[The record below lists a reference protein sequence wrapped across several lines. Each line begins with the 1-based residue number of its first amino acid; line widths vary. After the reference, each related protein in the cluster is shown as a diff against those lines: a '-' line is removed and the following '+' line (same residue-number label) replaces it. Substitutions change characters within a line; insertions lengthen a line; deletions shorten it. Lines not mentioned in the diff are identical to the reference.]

1 MKILVLI
8 LFVGLWV
15 FMTWMFV
22 ILGGEHLWRQQRAES
37 FATTQGTVR
46 TSEVTVTYGS
56 KGSVHYHVS
65 INYSYSVDGHN
76 YYCSRYRYDAHPDNR
91 NLADAIVAAHPAGST
106 VPVYYD
112 PQNPADA
119 LLSAGADAADVYML
133 FFTTPIC
140 LLFLWLTINMV
151 QGLNLGGSKVAGG
164 VKILDD
170 TMVTRVRLPRFL
182 PVIGALAAL
191 GGLSLVAG
199 ALMFAGAIPGTPLTA
214 GGFLLVV
221 VLLGG
226 AAVYGWQY
234 RNIHS
239 GKQDLVINFAARTVQ
254 LPLTYKRRET
264 MTVSFSEIKEVALT
278 KVRHASRS
286 GAYYTYIVTLEM
298 KDGILQSLI
307 NLNEARAKS
316 LAEWLNQNFGI
327 SAGAPVLNPEE

>member
-8 LFVGLWV
+8 LFVGLWG

-22 ILGGEHLWRQQRAES
+22 ILGGEHLWRQHRAES
-37 FATTQGTVR
+37 FATVQGTVR
-46 TSEVTVTYGS
+46 TSEVTITHGS
-56 KGSVHYHVS
+56 KGSVHYHVG
-65 INYSYSVDGHN
+65 ITYFYSVDGHN
-76 YYCSRYRYDAHPDNR
+76 YYCSRYRYDGHPDNR
-91 NLADAIVAAHPAGST
+91 DLADAIVAAHPAGST
-106 VPVYYD
+106 VQVYYD
-112 PQNPADA
+112 PQNSADA

-140 LLFLWLTINMV
+140 LLFLWLTLNMV

-164 VKILDD
+164 VKIIDD

-199 ALMFAGAIPGTPLTA
+199 ISMFAGAIPGTPLTA
-214 GGFLLVV
+214 GGFLLVI

-226 AAVYGWQY
+226 AAAYGWQY

-254 LPLTYKRRET
+254 LPLTYKRREPI
-264 MTVSFSEIKEVALT
+264 TVSFSEIKEVALT
-278 KVRHASRS
+278 KVRHSNKG

-316 LAEWLNQNFGI
+316 LAEWLNEKFGLG
-327 SAGAPVLNPEE
+327 AAAPVLNPEE